1 MYNGFNYNQTYY
13 NPTLESRINS
23 LTQYQQTYPQNFPQ
37 CGQNF
42 QTTPQKTIHQVASI
56 EEIKAYT
63 PSFDGSKS
71 YFEELSTGNIYIKY
85 LGINGL
91 PVLEVYKKTETPL
104 KNENDFINRTEF
116 EEIKTKLEKYESVL
130 NELIGGDTNE
140 PNATA
145 TNV

>member
-1 MYNGFNYNQTYY
+1 MYNGFNYNQPYY
-13 NPTLESRINS
+13 NPSLESRINS
-23 LTQYQQTYPQNFPQ
+23 LTQYQQTYPQNFLQ

-42 QTTPQKTIHQVASI
+42 QPTPQKTIHQVTSI

-85 LGINGL
+85 LGVNGL

-104 KNENDFINRTEF
+104 KNENDFINRAEF

-130 NELIGGDTNE
+130 NELIGGDANE